1 MAKKIIVKLPP
12 IFYFD
17 HKDRDLPS
25 GKIIKQTQ
33 TYVMVELTPD
43 ELDEIRSDADYYWEM
58 RDEMTDLR
66 SITSS
71 AGATLRA
78 IAKATN

>member
-1 MAKKIIVKLPP
+1 MAKKIVVKLPP
-12 IFYFD
+12 IFYYD
-17 HKDRDLPS
+17 HRDRDLPS
-25 GKIIKQTQ
+25 GKILKETR
-33 TYVMVELTPD
+33 TYVMVELTLD
-43 ELDEIRSDADYYWEM
+43 ELDEIKSDASYYWDM

-78 IAKATN
+78 IERIK